1 MPSTSSEVIGV
12 LTTEAKPG
20 GAGGDALAGFHV
32 SVRSTDSLFS
42 FNGLELASG
51 VTDATGRFDL
61 SYFPDPSPLTG
72 PRSYAIVARDTVG
85 RVLAFAPP
93 TGSAPTYQLTDT
105 GTATFVD
112 TPGTP
117 KNLGTMVIRR
127 ADAMGLDVTLGTG
140 TASMKSSGNA
150 ITFLTDHDA
159 FTHAAN
165 LFRSAKQ
172 EILVSQ
178 LEFKAARTWNADPTQ
193 ETPVIVFDFAE
204 PNNAPSP
211 DLDHPR
217 KIGPGDGRPERL
229 LLDATAR
236 GVDARIALHQ
246 YFAPSFINI
255 GVGIYLT
262 IRGHEG
268 TPLTALDLS
277 INDVAQ
283 ATGYFSAGPAPQVK
297 VRAFKQPALTSG
309 VLHSKM
315 VLVDRANFLSIG
327 SPFKQSYND
336 SHDHRIEAWMRGAY
350 DEPTRHDTGF
360 AASGPIAN
368 DAFATLKMIWNTAAP
383 DDVVPEAMKPPSGT
397 GPAPTPLNVTP
408 DGTCTVQIVRTISAN
423 RIPGMPKGE
432 KGILEGYLRAFANA
446 KHFIYL
452 ENQYFTNDAIG
463 DALAA
468 ALLANPALKI
478 IAVFNITPD
487 VTTYPQKQ
495 QRMINRIRKAIGQ
508 TPDGPQRFCAF
519 SRWSYDLSDGLPRM
533 MPVYIH
539 AKAAVVDNTWAAI
552 GSGNLDGF
560 SLDGSLP
567 SDILNSGIFDGTEAR
582 AIEVDGLF
590 TDTAPGP
597 VVDVLRRKLWAEHL
611 GYMDA
616 KGVIDINAPDL
627 QLTSQFASDWTTLWI
642 SRAAATK
649 QHLIDTPAAPPT
661 GLATVLPWTP
671 DTGTHD
677 HPREYLR
684 TLKIDTNVI
693 VPLEKCRTFDFKT
706 GDWTPNS
713 NVTVDTRK

>member
-1 MPSTSSEVIGV
+1 MPNSSSEVVGV
-12 LTTEAKPG
+12 LTTEPKPG
-20 GAGGDALAGFHV
+20 GGSGDPLAGFHV

-61 SYFPDPSPLTG
+61 SYFPDPSPLIG
-72 PRSYAIVARDTVG
+72 PRSYAIVARDLVG
-85 RVLAFAPP
+85 RVLAFAP
-93 TGSAPTYQLTDT
+93 TMGSAPPYQVTDT
-105 GTATFVD
+105 GTASFTD

-127 ADAMGLDVTLGTG
+127 ADAMGMDVTLGTG
-140 TASMKSSGNA
+140 TATMKSSGNA
-150 ITFLTDHDA
+150 VTFLTDHDA

-165 LFRSAKQ
+165 LFRSATQ

-178 LEFKAARTWNADPTQ
+178 LEFKPPKTWNADPAQ
-193 ETPVIVFDFAE
+193 ETPVIVFDFAD
-204 PNNAPSP
+204 PNNASSP

-229 LLDATAR
+229 LLDAVAR

-246 YFAPSFINI
+246 YFAPSFINVGA
-255 GVGIYLT
+255 GVYLT
-262 IRGHEG
+262 VTGHEG
-268 TPLTALDLS
+268 TPLTALDLKL
-277 INDVAQ
+277 NDVAQ
-283 ATGYFSAGPAPQVK
+283 ATGYFNAAPAPRVK
-297 VRAFKQPALTSG
+297 VRGFRQPALTSG
-309 VLHSKM
+309 VLHAKN
-315 VLVDRANFLSIG
+315 VLVDRAHFLSIG

-336 SHDHRIEAWMRGAY
+336 SHDHRIDSWMRGDF

-360 AASGPIAN
+360 AASGPITN
-368 DAFATLKMIWNTAAP
+368 DALATLKMIWNAAAP
-383 DDVVPEAMKPPSGT
+383 DDVVPDTMQPPSGT
-397 GPAPTPLNVTP
+397 GPAAIPLNVTP

-423 RIPGMPKGE
+423 RIPGMPRGE

-446 KHFIYL
+446 KQFIYL

-468 ALLANPALKI
+468 ALVANPALKV
-478 IAVFNITPD
+478 IALFNIEPDTP
-487 VTTYPQKQ
+487 TYPQKQ
-495 QRMINRIRKAIGQ
+495 QRMITRIRKAIGQ
-508 TPDGPQRFCAF
+508 TPDGPQRFCVF
-519 SRWSYDLSDGLPRM
+519 SRWSYDLNEGLPRM

-590 TDTAPGP
+590 SDTAPGP

-611 GYMDA
+611 GYMDD
-616 KGVIDINAPDL
+616 KGTPDITAADL
-627 QLTSQFASDWTTLWI
+627 QLGSKYAGDWTTLWI
-642 SRAAATK
+642 SRATETK
-649 QHLIDTPAAPPT
+649 QHLIDNPLVPL
-661 GLATVLPWTP
+661 GKLATVLPWTP
-671 DTGTHD
+671 DKTTHH
-677 HPREYLR
+677 HPRDHLR
-684 TLKIDTNVI
+684 KLGIDTTLLL
-693 VPLEKCRTFDFKT
+693 PLEGCRTFDFKT
-706 GDWTPNS
+706 GVFNPDS
-713 NVTVDTRK
+713 KVKVDTSK